1 MRLLT
6 VAEAAKQLNVS
17 RGTIY
22 NLCGTGELPHRR
34 IGVGRG
40 CIRFTDEDLREYLDR
55 KKVKGQEGPAPAPK
69 SQPVRLRHLEL
80 S

>member
-1 MRLLT
+1 MRLLN

-22 NLCGTGELPHRR
+22 NLRGTGELPHRR

-40 CIRFTDEDLREYLDR
+40 CIRFAEEDLKEYLDR
-55 KKVKGQEGPAPAPK
+55 KKVKGREEAAPAPK
-69 SQPVRLRHLEL
+69 PSPVRLRHLEL